1 MAMELHLTQKQTQTM
16 VMTPQLQ
23 QAIKLLQMNH
33 IELTEEITNEM
44 MSNPLLELTS
54 PGDSAEGAAE
64 NSLEDPDWDRSPA
77 KASEAGDAAEFAEA
91 AGVPEEKVREEI
103 DWENY
108 LEEYS
113 SGPSTALASGSHE
126 TPEET
131 PGFESFTAAK
141 TSLTDHLEAQWRF
154 VARDR
159 ADFLRGVYLIGN
171 LTDKGY
177 LAGSVADLAGPAGAS
192 EADLEDTLRRVQLL
206 DPPGIAAR
214 DIPECLLIQLANMD
228 LTYSP
233 AAEICRKHLKLLE
246 KKDLPGLCKALQCTE
261 AQVKEALATL
271 KRLNP
276 FPGLAFSIADPV
288 YVTPDVYIRKVG
300 DEYMIT
306 LNEDGMPKLKFSSAY
321 RRLLADKSAPDDTRK
336 YLNDKLKGATFLI
349 RSIHQRQRTI
359 YRVTESIFRFQREF
373 LDFGVEHLKPLVL
386 RDVADDLGFHES
398 TISRVTTNKYVDT
411 PRGVF
416 ELKYFFDSPISRF
429 QGESLSSESV
439 KNRIRLIIGA
449 EDPKKPLSDQRI
461 VEILRGANIDIARR
475 TVAKYREILGLGS
488 SSDRRSMY

>member
-1 MAMELHLTQKQTQTM
+1 
-16 VMTPQLQ
+16 
-23 QAIKLLQMNH
+23 MNH
-33 IELTEEITNEM
+33 VELTEEITSEM
-44 MSNPLLELTS
+44 MSNPLLELT
-54 PGDSAEGAAE
+54 PTGDTAEGAAE
-64 NSLEDPDWDRSPA
+64 NSIADPDWDQTPV
-77 KASEAGDAAEFAEA
+77 KPSENAEATDFAESS
-91 AGVPEEKVREEI
+91 GVKEESVREEI

-113 SGPSTALASGSHE
+113 SAPSTALATGSHE

-154 VARDR
+154 MASDPS
-159 ADFLRGVYLIGN
+159 DFRRGVFIIGN

-177 LAGSVADLAGPAGAS
+177 LASTVAELAASAGIA
-192 EADLEDTLRRVQLL
+192 EAEFERTLTRVQLL

-214 DIPECLLIQLANMD
+214 DVPECLLLQLDRMN

-246 KKDLPGLCKALQCTE
+246 RKDLAGLCKALGCSREQVTE
-261 AQVKEALATL
+261 ALETL

-276 FPGLAFSIADPV
+276 FPGLEFSTTDPV
-288 YVTPDVYIRKVG
+288 YVTPDVYIRKVA
-300 DEYMIT
+300 DEYVIS
-306 LNEDGMPKLKFSSAY
+306 LNEDGMPKLRFSSAY
-321 RRLLADKSAPDDTRK
+321 RRMLSDRSAPDDTRK
-336 YLNDKLKGATFLI
+336 YLSEKLKGAAFLI
-349 RSIHQRQRTI
+349 KSIHQRQRTI
-359 YRVTESIFRFQREF
+359 YRVTDSIFKFQREF
-373 LDFGVEHLKPLVL
+373 LDHGVEHLKPLVL

-439 KNRIRLIIGA
+439 KNRIRQIVGA

-461 VEILRGANIDIARR
+461 VEILRGSNIDIARR

-488 SSDRRSMY
+488 SSERRPMY

>member
-1 MAMELHLTQKQTQTM
+1 MAMELHLSQKQTQQM

-33 IELTEEITNEM
+33 VELTEEITNEM
-44 MSNPLLELTS
+44 MSNPLLELT
-54 PGDSAEGAAE
+54 PTGDTAEGQAE
-64 NSLEDPDWDRSPA
+64 NSIVDPEYDRSPD
-77 KASEAGDAAEFAEA
+77 KASDGNEAAEFAETVGA
-91 AGVPEEKVREEI
+91 TEEQVRGDI

-113 SGPSTALASGSHE
+113 SAPSTSLATGSHE

-141 TSLTDHLEAQWRF
+141 TSLSDHLEAQWRF
-154 VARDR
+154 VARD
-159 ADFLRGVYLIGN
+159 ALDFRRGVFLIGN
-171 LTDKGY
+171 LNDKGY
-177 LAGSVADLAGPAGAS
+177 VASPLADLALSAGIDQEVL
-192 EADLEDTLRRVQLL
+192 EATLARIQQL

-214 DIPECLLIQLANMD
+214 DVPECLLLQLDRME

-246 KKDLPGLCKALQCTE
+246 KKDLPGLCKALGCTQEQVTE
-261 AQVKEALATL
+261 ALETL

-276 FPGLAFSIADPV
+276 FPGLAYSTVDPV
-288 YVTPDVYIRKVG
+288 YVTPDVYIRNVG
-300 DEYMIT
+300 GEYVIS

-321 RRLLADKSAPDDTRK
+321 RRLISDKSAPDDARK
-336 YLNDKLKGATFLI
+336 YLSDKLKGAAFLI
-349 RSIHQRQRTI
+349 KSIHQRQRTI
-359 YRVTESIFRFQREF
+359 YRVTECIFRFQREF
-373 LDFGVEHLKPLVL
+373 LDYGVERLRPLVL
-386 RDVADDLGFHES
+386 RDVAEELNFHES

-416 ELKYFFDSPISRF
+416 ELKYFFDSPIGRF
-429 QGESLSSESV
+429 QGEPLSSESV
-439 KNRIRLIIGA
+439 KKRIRDLIAA
-449 EDPKKPLSDQRI
+449 EDPKKPLSDQRL
-461 VEILRGANIDIARR
+461 VEILRASNIDIARR

-488 SSDRRSMY
+488 SSDRRKMY